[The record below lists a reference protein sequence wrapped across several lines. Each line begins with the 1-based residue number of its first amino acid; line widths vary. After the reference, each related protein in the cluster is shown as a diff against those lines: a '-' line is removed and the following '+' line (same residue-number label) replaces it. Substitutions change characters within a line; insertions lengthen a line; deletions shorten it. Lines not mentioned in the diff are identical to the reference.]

1 MQCEQTF
8 VNMGDT
14 IELRGYD
21 NMNDEEIYTFI
32 INLNIEQLKKL
43 RSLLND
49 DFTELKEIIKNKLD
63 SLTRT

>member
-1 MQCEQTF
+1 MKLS
-8 VNMGDT
+8 GDD
-14 IELRGYD
+14 G
-21 NMNDEEIYTFI
+21 MNDEEIYTFI
-32 INLNIEQLKKL
+32 INLNAEQLKKL

>member
-32 INLNIEQLKKL
+32 INLNAEQLKKL